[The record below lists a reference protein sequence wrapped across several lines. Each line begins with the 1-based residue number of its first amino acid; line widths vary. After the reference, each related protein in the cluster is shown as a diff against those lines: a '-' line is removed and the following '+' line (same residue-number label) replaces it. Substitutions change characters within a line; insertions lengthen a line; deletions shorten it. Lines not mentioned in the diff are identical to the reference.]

1 MYNCFRHG
9 YICIVYYPYPKQVY
23 DLIWIFEYP
32 LVYAILSGGGEGGQL
47 VVKRSGR
54 FLDLLIR
61 ILGSF
66 ETIITYVVLTLK
78 NTTVDVT

>member
-1 MYNCFRHG
+1 MDTYALFIIHIRNK
-9 YICIVYYPYPKQVY
+9 YT
-23 DLIWIFEYP
+23 IWFEFLNTLWSMRYC
-32 LVYAILSGGGEGGQL
+32 LWGGGQL

-54 FLDLLIR
+54 FLDLLIC
-61 ILGSF
+61 ILDSF